1 MRKRTCNNLFDNILW
16 YTIYLL
22 PIIMTLLIIGGG
34 FQGDWYTTWQ
44 EIDGDF
50 TAFPFYTVFS
60 TVLEVAL
67 DVSGSSPIYQSLQ
80 SIFCRGGFLPFFEFD
95 AFVLRYFSYLVG
107 VYLIHLFIDFILF
120 IPRLAHKWLNAFTR
134 SDD

>member
-16 YTIYLL
+16 YSIYLL
-22 PIIMTLLIIGGG
+22 PIIMTLVIIGGG
-34 FQGDWYTTWQ
+34 FQGDWYAAWQ
-44 EIDGDF
+44 DVDGDF
-50 TAFPFYTVFS
+50 SSFPFYVVFS
-60 TVLEVAL
+60 SVL
-67 DVSGSSPIYQSLQ
+67 DVSFEVIGFSAICQSLE
-80 SIFCRGGFLPFFEFD
+80 SIFSTEGLLPFFVANSVVF
-95 AFVLRYFSYLVG
+95 RYFSYLVG